1 MKNGKN
7 YSFLETG
14 RPAMEGKN
22 GAVTSP
28 HYLATQSGKRILEQG
43 GHAVEAA
50 IATNAVL
57 CVVIPHMAGLGGD
70 LFALVWD
77 HDEKEVKSLNG
88 SGKSGSQV
96 NREIYKQKGYE
107 EIPERGPLAVNTVPG
122 AVDGWWSLHQKYGKL
137 DWSLLFEDAIHYAKS
152 GFPVTEKVSS
162 FIHQKAD
169 LLNEYPETR
178 KTFFKDNQPIQVGEL
193 LIQPNLAWSF
203 EQISSNGRDAFYQG
217 DIAEKII
224 ASIEKHDGL
233 MIKDDF
239 ANHTVDWQV
248 PISTN
253 YRGYEVYQVKP
264 NTQGIVVLMML
275 NMLEKYDMSS
285 ISDGTPEYYHLM
297 AEIAKLKF
305 RIRDEWVT
313 DPETISIPYDELLS
327 KSFSTDINEHF
338 SWDETFRLQDLDD
351 LPEVKESRDTAY
363 MSVVDK
369 DGNSISLIQSIFH
382 EFGSGFIPE
391 GTGFFLQNRG
401 SHFSLDPD
409 HPNTLEPNKHTFHTI
424 IPSMAL
430 KDGKPYMLFGS
441 MGGEGQPQTQC
452 AMLTR
457 VIDFGYNIQQ
467 AIESPRWLYGK
478 TWGEDSS
485 KLNLEGRIGSRIVND
500 LKKRGHE
507 IEMVEDFSQTMGH
520 AQGIM
525 IDQESGIY
533 SAGADPRGDGIALS
547 W

>member
-1 MKNGKN
+1 
-7 YSFLETG
+7 
-14 RPAMEGKN
+14 
-22 GAVTSP
+22 
-28 HYLATQSGKRILEQG
+28 
-43 GHAVEAA
+43 
-50 IATNAVL
+50 
-57 CVVIPHMAGLGGD
+57 MAGLGGD
-70 LFALVWD
+70 LFALIWD

-88 SGKSGSQV
+88 GGKSGSQV
-96 NREIYKQKGYE
+96 NRELYKEKGYE

-122 AVDGWWSLHQKYGKL
+122 VVDGWWNLHQGYGKL
-137 DWSLLFEDAIHYAKS
+137 EWSLLFEDAIHYAKS

-169 LLNEYPETR
+169 LLKEYPETR
-178 KTFFKDNQPIQVGEL
+178 KIFFNDDQPIQAGNL
-193 LIQPNLAWSF
+193 LIQPDLAWSF
-203 EQISSNGRDAFYQG
+203 EQISSKGRNAFYQG
-217 DIAEKII
+217 DIADKII
-224 ASIEKHDGL
+224 ASLEKHDGV
-233 MIKDDF
+233 MIKEDF
-239 ANHTVDWQV
+239 ANHTVDWQA

-313 DPETISIPYDELLS
+313 DPETINIPYDDLLS
-327 KSFSTDINEHF
+327 KSFSTEINEHF
-338 SWDETFRLQDLDD
+338 SWDEVFRLQDLDE

-363 MSVVDK
+363 MSIVDK

-382 EFGSGFIPE
+382 EFGSGFMPV

-401 SHFSLDPD
+401 SHFSLDPN

-478 TWGEDSS
+478 TWGADSS

-520 AQGIM
+520 AQGII
-525 IDQESGIY
+525 IDQERGIY